1 MARGKKDSGDN
12 KISAAFRARL
22 NRMNPQQKVHAI
34 AVLRLGDAEVTPGRR
49 QSPAER
55 QAVIEAMHKS
65 AEPALAEIDRVLRHF
80 GGKRLAPSVNALG
93 SVPVES
99 TPGGI
104 TALASLDSVKAI
116 LEDQS
121 ISLLSGPRN

>member
-22 NRMNPQQKVHAI
+22 NRMNPQQKVRAI

-55 QAVIEAMHKS
+55 QAAIEAMHKS
-65 AEPALAEIDRVLRHF
+65 AEPALVEIDRILRHF
-80 GGKRLAPSVNALG
+80 GGKRLASSVNALG

-99 TPGGI
+99 TPDGI

-116 LEDQS
+116 LEDQP
-121 ISLLSGPRN
+121 ISLLSGPRK